1 MVMVSPETP
10 ILLGGNSEPTYHI
23 TLTALASEVAP
34 TKNKR
39 STYLMQKF
47 MTDCIRIPANRGVI
61 CFEAVA
67 EENLAT
73 NGMTTLQEIEELQR
87 NSSEE
92 SGVLRTVSQNRSR
105 KSRKA
110 FMPLSAERG
119 QTPVPPTTFVA
130 AAKPGSRDTGDSRS
144 FDASGTGRKKVK
156 HRRSIMA
163 FFGR

>member
-1 MVMVSPETP
+1 MVIVSPETP
-10 ILLGGNSEPTYHI
+10 ILLGGNSEPAYHI

-39 STYLMQKF
+39 STYLIQKF
-47 MTDCIRIPANRGVI
+47 MTDCLRIPANRGVI
-61 CFEAVA
+61 RFEALA

-87 NSSEE
+87 NSSED
-92 SGVLRTVSQNRSR
+92 SGALRTVSRNRSR
-105 KSRKA
+105 KGRKMS
-110 FMPLSAERG
+110 MPLFTERG
-119 QTPVPPTTFVA
+119 RTPVPPTDFVTPV
-130 AAKPGSRDTGDSRS
+130 KSGSRDTGDSRS
-144 FDASGTGRKKVK
+144 IEVSGTGWKKLK